1 MGTVSPL
8 HKIRVL
14 LAGLDAPFMDVTAF
28 LLGRSGFVVDRTRER
43 RDLVRLVERRK
54 ANVVII
60 DGSDSLAAAA
70 RTVAA
75 LAAVHP
81 RVGTLIVSEETCEL
95 SPGSIRVLPKWG
107 PFGGLAAEIE
117 GAYILAQRPRALADA
132 RDALGKERPGRHAIT
147 LHRPPE
153 AVS

>member
-14 LAGLDAPFMDVTAF
+14 LAGLDAPFMDVMAF

-43 RDLVRLVERRK
+43 RDLVRLVERRQ

-81 RVGTLIVSEETCEL
+81 RVGSLVVSEETCDL

-107 PFGGLAAEIE
+107 PFGSLAAEIE
-117 GAYILAQRPRALADA
+117 SAYVLAQRPRAPAGA
-132 RDALGKERPGRHAIT
+132 GDALGEEGPGRHAIT